1 MDSDIT
7 FFTNKE
13 PQSLAD
19 RFRSI
24 FTNVKYFDILVGYF
38 RSSGFFRLYKDMENI
53 EKIRI
58 LVGLNVDN
66 KTVNV
71 LTACKQGEIDF
82 ESHSKTKEK
91 ARELIRLELE
101 NSDDSSEVEIGV
113 REFVRFIKSGKLELR
128 AHPSHNIHAKVYISR
143 FDESFMDYGRVIT
156 GSSNFSVGGLVS
168 QYEFNVELKDKADVL
183 YAEKRFNELWAE
195 SVDISQE
202 YVKAI
207 EDESWLDNKIT
218 PYEIYLKFL
227 YESLEKRLET
237 NDDLNITYPDG
248 FMELSYQKQAVH
260 TLRDIVD
267 KYNGAFVSDVVGLG
281 KTYISAMYAQGLS
294 GKKLFICP
302 PPIIDSWK
310 NAIDDFGVR
319 SATVESIGKLSHIIR
334 SGYKKYDYI
343 FVDEAHRF
351 RNENTV
357 QYKQLH
363 QICFGKKVILITATP
378 LNNSVYDFLPLIKL
392 FQPQIRNS
400 NIEGMP
406 NVEAFFIKA
415 RQKLKGYDKNDRE
428 YIEAVKSISK
438 EIRDKILKYIMIR
451 RTRTDIREYF
461 KKDLERQNLKFPTVE
476 TPKQIIYQ
484 FNEQTNKVFED
495 TILAIKKF
503 KYARYK
509 PKSYLNEELSEFE
522 KTQET
527 NLVGF
532 MKTRLVKRLESS
544 RYAFLQ
550 TISRFISSYEL
561 FIDMYESGKVYLSS
575 KVNVY
580 EHLDDEDDVALLKA
594 LEKDKNSEIF
604 NSTDFN
610 ESFVKDL
617 KKDLKSLRKIKED
630 WASISEDTK
639 KKSFVDA
646 LRKDPILKG
655 NKLLIFTESTETGE
669 DLYSALSGEY
679 GSKVLFF
686 SSGKCKYAGETI
698 SNFAAKE
705 KILENYDPR
714 NSTQSD
720 EIKILITTDVL
731 AEGINLHRSNV
742 IVNYDLPWNPTRV
755 LQRVGRIN
763 RVGTKFD
770 KIYIYNFFPAKAAND
785 QIKLK
790 EFVIAKICAFHATL
804 GEDAKYLCDE
814 EETENHNLFGEK
826 LYDDLNN
833 SKIFDEDDFFDNSE
847 LKYLNILKEIQKNK
861 PELFNRIKNLPNKI
875 RTARYG
881 KVNKASLLTFFKQ
894 GMFVK
899 TFLTDGKTTKDL
911 VFDEAV
917 KLFECAENAPTLPV
931 GDDYFE
937 LLKSNKDFFANQ
949 IAENANPTGSANPQ
963 VKKVVSLLKFALKCP
978 RYTKTQEKYIKRV
991 QWLFENGSLPNDITK
1006 NIIEEFQSSGD
1017 SANFDEEA
1025 FYKALRNSIPPCY
1038 TETELEKENASA
1050 NDCRVI
1056 LSEKLIPESR

>member
-1 MDSDIT
+1 MDSDLT
-7 FFTNKE
+7 FFTNTE
-13 PQSLAD
+13 PQTLAD

-24 FTNVKYFDILVGYF
+24 FKEVKYFDILVGYF
-38 RSSGFFRLYKDMENI
+38 RSSGFSRLYKEMEQI

-71 LTACKQGEIDF
+71 LTAVKQSEIDF

-91 ARELIRLELE
+91 ARSLLRYELE
-101 NSDDSSEVEIGV
+101 NSDDSAEVEIGV
-113 REFVRFIKSGKLELR
+113 REFIRFIKSGKLELR

-156 GSSNFSVGGLVS
+156 GSSNFSEGGLVS
-168 QYEFNVELKDKADVL
+168 QYEFNVELKNKTDVL
-183 YAEKRFNELWAE
+183 YAEKRFNELWE
-195 SVDISQE
+195 EGVDISNDYIE
-202 YVKAI
+202 TV
-207 EDESWLDNKIT
+207 EDESWLNDKIT

-237 NDDLNITYPDG
+237 NDDLNISYPEG

-260 TLRDIVD
+260 ALRDIVD
-267 KYNGAFVSDVVGLG
+267 KYNGAFISDVVGLG

-302 PPIIDSWK
+302 PSIIDTWK
-310 NAIDDFGVR
+310 KAIDDFGVR
-319 SATVESIGKLSHIIR
+319 SATVESIGKLSHIIKH
-334 SGYKKYDYI
+334 GYKKYDYI

-363 QICFGKKVILITATP
+363 EICFGKKVILITATP

-400 NIEGMP
+400 SIEGMP
-406 NVEAFFIKA
+406 NIELFFAKA
-415 RQKLKGYDKNDRE
+415 RQKLKGYDKNEKE
-428 YIEAVKSISK
+428 YIEAVKEISK
-438 EIRDKILKYIMIR
+438 EIRDKVLKYIMIR

-461 KKDLERQNLKFPTVE
+461 KKDLDRQNLKFPTVE

-509 PKSYLNEELSEFE
+509 PKSYLIEELSEFE

-550 TISRFISSYEL
+550 TISRFISSYEH
-561 FIDMYESGKVYLSS
+561 FIDMYEDGRVYLSS

-580 EHLDDEDDVALLKA
+580 EYLDDEDDTALLKA
-594 LEKDKNSEIF
+594 LERDQNSEVF
-604 NSTDFN
+604 DSSDFN
-610 ESFVKDL
+610 GSFISDL
-617 KKDLKSLRKIKED
+617 KKDLKSLRKIRED
-630 WASISEDTK
+630 WESISEDTK

-646 LRKDPILKG
+646 LRKDDILKD

-669 DLYSALSGEY
+669 DLYATLSGEY
-679 GSKVLFF
+679 GNKVLFY
-686 SSGKCKYAGETI
+686 SSGKCKQSGENI
-698 SNFAAKE
+698 SNAIAKE
-705 KILENYDPR
+705 KILENYDP
-714 NSTQSD
+714 NNATESN

-742 IVNYDLPWNPTRV
+742 IINYDLPWNPIKV

-804 GEDAKYLCDE
+804 GEDAKYLCE
-814 EETENHNLFGEK
+814 EEEIKNHNLFGQK

-833 SKIFDEDDFFDNSE
+833 SKIFDEDEFFDNSE
-847 LKYLNILKEIQKNK
+847 LKYLNVLKEIQKEN
-861 PELFNRIKNLPNKI
+861 PELFKRIKNLPKKV
-875 RTARYG
+875 RTAKRWNT
-881 KVNKASLLTFFKQ
+881 VDESLLTFFKQ
-894 GMFVK
+894 GLFVK

-917 KLFECAENAPTLPV
+917 KLFECAENTPALSI
-931 GDDYFE
+931 GDNYFS
-937 LLKSNKDFFANQ
+937 LLKTNKDFFARQ
-949 IAENANPTGSANPQ
+949 VAENSMPTGNRNSQ
-963 VKKVVSLLKFALKCP
+963 VKQILSLLKFALKSP
-978 RYTKTQEKYIKRV
+978 HYTKRQEDYIKRV
-991 QWLFENGSLPNDITK
+991 QWLYENGSLPNEISK
-1006 NIIEEFQSSGD
+1006 NIIGEFQSSGD

-1025 FYKALRNSIPPCY
+1025 FYKALKKSIPACY
-1038 TETELEKENASA
+1038 TETELEKADNSA
-1050 NDCRVI
+1050 DDCRVI
-1056 LSEKLIPESR
+1056 LSEKLIPESH